1 MTDPSAPAPHA
12 APASAEEELPAW
24 WLLLRVLDEPG
35 AVFRSVAQRPRA
47 LLPVVALVV
56 VSFIAGFLTPAEQL
70 QDQARQQVE
79 LVERRAE
86 GVPPEQA
93 EQVEARVQE
102 MIANAASPGRRL
114 TIAIFGAVIPL
125 VGLAVVAVVL
135 MLVFGAMG
143 SEPLRFKQEF
153 TVAAHAFVPQLLGF
167 LVIVLLSI
175 AGLKDVQLSLGFLSD
190 MERSPF
196 LFTLLSQFSLF
207 AAWNV
212 LLLAVGNQVLIGG
225 KGLAGPLGIVAGL
238 WIVKNVAVAGLVGL
252 ATGMMG

>member
-1 MTDPSAPAPHA
+1 MTDPSASAPHA
-12 APASAEEELPAW
+12 SPVSEQGPPSAW

-35 AVFRSVAQRPRA
+35 AVFRSLEQRPRA

-56 VSFIAGFLTPAEQL
+56 VSFIAGFLTPGEQL
-70 QDQARQQVE
+70 QNQARQQAA
-79 LVERRAE
+79 LLERRAE
-86 GVPPEQA
+86 AAPPEQA
-93 EQVEARVQE
+93 EQFEARVQE

-114 TIAIFGAVIPL
+114 TTAIFGAVIPL

-135 MLVFGAMG
+135 LLIFGAMA
-143 SEPLRFKQEF
+143 SEPIRFKQEF
-153 TVAAHAFVPQLLGF
+153 AVAAHAFVPQLLGI

-175 AGLKDVQLSLGFLSD
+175 AGVKDVQLSLGFLSD

-196 LFTLLSQFSLF
+196 LFTLLSQLSLF
-207 AAWNV
+207 AVWNV

-225 KGLAGPLGIVAGL
+225 KGLVGPLGIVGGL